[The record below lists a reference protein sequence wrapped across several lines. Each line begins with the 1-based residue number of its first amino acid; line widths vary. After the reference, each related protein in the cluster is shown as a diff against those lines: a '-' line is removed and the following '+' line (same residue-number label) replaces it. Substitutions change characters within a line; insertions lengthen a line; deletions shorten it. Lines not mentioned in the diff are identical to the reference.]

1 MTGYAA
7 REHHGILTTPEAA
20 AYGAAN
26 WGDHVALR
34 VWRDGAYQEI
44 TRTELSDRVDALA
57 LGLISLGVRPKN
69 LVALLGENRPEWAI
83 GYLGIH
89 RAGATVVP
97 LDSLLTPRELRPLL
111 IDSAVSVIIVSPRF
125 VDDILELKKGVD
137 TLETVIC
144 MDDAVA
150 ASKDSPS
157 VLGMDAVSR
166 RADGETPVLPEVTL
180 DDLAALIYTSGTTG
194 KAKGVMLSQRNIMS
208 DVALSGQVLILGPGD
223 NFLSVLPLHHTFECT
238 AGFLVPMYW
247 GASITYA
254 RSLKSRDIID
264 DARNTGATYLLGV
277 PLLFEKMMQGIQRKL
292 DQQPTSKKV
301 LIRTLFG
308 IERLGRKVG
317 LRLGGKLFHS
327 LREKAGLGTLTT
339 LIAGGAALPEY
350 VASWFSSLGFDLSQ
364 GYGLSET
371 SPIVCVPP
379 AKFDNPAS
387 VGPAIPEVEVR
398 IDNPDD
404 EGHGEICVRGPIVMM
419 GYYRNDEATRE
430 VIDEDGWLHT
440 GDIGCIDKKGFVYIS
455 GRMKNVLVT
464 PSGKNVYPEEIEH
477 VINQCPTVLESMVY
491 GTPTVGGEEVRA
503 YVVPD
508 PVWFEEQG
516 TLREKPFEQPEIDG
530 MVMSEVQTALADVA
544 EYKRPRRVDIRRDE
558 FEKTSTKKIKRFL
571 YATAK

>member
-7 REHHGILTTPEAA
+7 REHHGILTTPEAV

-144 MDDAVA
+144 MDDTVA

-194 KAKGVMLSQRNIMS
+194 KAKGVMLRNEHYV
-208 DVALSGQVLILGPGD
+208 DVALSDRVLILDGD
-223 NFLSVLPLHHTFECT
+223 KFSFRASRTIRSVHADFRTD
-238 AGFLVPMYW
+238 YW
-247 GASITYA
+247 
-254 RSLKSRDIID
+254 
-264 DARNTGATYLLGV
+264 
-277 PLLFEKMMQGIQRKL
+277 
-292 DQQPTSKKV
+292 
-301 LIRTLFG
+301 
-308 IERLGRKVG
+308 G
-317 LRLGGKLFHS
+317 LRL
-327 LREKAGLGTLTT
+327 RM
-339 LIAGGAALPEY
+339 
-350 VASWFSSLGFDLSQ
+350 
-364 GYGLSET
+364 
-371 SPIVCVPP
+371 
-379 AKFDNPAS
+379 
-387 VGPAIPEVEVR
+387 
-398 IDNPDD
+398 
-404 EGHGEICVRGPIVMM
+404 RGV
-419 GYYRNDEATRE
+419 
-430 VIDEDGWLHT
+430 
-440 GDIGCIDKKGFVYIS
+440 
-455 GRMKNVLVT
+455 
-464 PSGKNVYPEEIEH
+464 
-477 VINQCPTVLESMVY
+477 
-491 GTPTVGGEEVRA
+491 
-503 YVVPD
+503 
-508 PVWFEEQG
+508 
-516 TLREKPFEQPEIDG
+516 
-530 MVMSEVQTALADVA
+530 
-544 EYKRPRRVDIRRDE
+544 
-558 FEKTSTKKIKRFL
+558 
-571 YATAK
+571 